1 MLTARNR
8 VLLFVMWLRMYP
20 TYTLL
25 SNIFGVSVTVVGAE
39 ITSLSPVFCDHVLVW
54 PTEEDWHL
62 TQGIWTELPMTVGA
76 IDGTSHRIYRPEV
89 EPKEQY
95 YSGHQH
101 FTSTLKL
108 LAMGQYVT

>member
-1 MLTARNR
+1 
-8 VLLFVMWLRMYP
+8 
-20 TYTLL
+20 
-25 SNIFGVSVTVVGAE
+25 
-39 ITSLSPVFCDHVLVW
+39 
-54 PTEEDWHL
+54 
-62 TQGIWTELPMTVGA
+62 MTVGA